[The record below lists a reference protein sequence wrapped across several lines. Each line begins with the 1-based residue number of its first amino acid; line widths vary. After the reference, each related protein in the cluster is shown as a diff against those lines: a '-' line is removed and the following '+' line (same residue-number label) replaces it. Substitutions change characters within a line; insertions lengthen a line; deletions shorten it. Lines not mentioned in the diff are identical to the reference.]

1 MFNYG
6 KAEVG
11 DDGGTSDTSEKK
23 AWQIKTNKQKQRK
36 TVSFESW
43 KERERGE
50 RERERVVRV
59 RHENLR

>member
-36 TVSFESW
+36 TVSFEIW

-50 RERERVVRV
+50 RERE
-59 RHENLR
+59 